1 MGDHWRLLKAGKLPF
16 LGRYGNWLS
25 SGNQVWSSWT
35 LTEPYALQ
43 RPWQGCVSNSKLCLN
58 WFLFIIQLISLPQIS
73 HAIWLYPSPEYFF
86 ISRNTHISFHS
97 DLGIT
102 GASSVGWCISLA
114 GMHSLDADLAR
125 TFVMLA
131 SEKAK
136 WTRRQEIQDVIY
148 CERVVLIC
156 FNACVQNISEWGK
169 TKRHGMTFDVAFTS
183 GESKRSD
190 LGVTLSVPCRWYIN
204 KNQKEQTW
212 TNMSNMWV
220 NVSPFRSQC
229 AALTPVCS
237 L

>member
-1 MGDHWRLLKAGKLPF
+1 MRDHWRLLKAGKLPF

-114 GMHSLDADLAR
+114 GHAFTRCRLGQDLCDVGIR
-125 TFVMLA
+125 K
-131 SEKAK
+131 SEVNTE
-136 WTRRQEIQDVIY
+136 TRNPRCDI
-148 CERVVLIC
+148 LWKGC
-156 FNACVQNISEWGK
+156 FN
-169 TKRHGMTFDVAFTS
+169 MF
-183 GESKRSD
+183 
-190 LGVTLSVPCRWYIN
+190 
-204 KNQKEQTW
+204 
-212 TNMSNMWV
+212 
-220 NVSPFRSQC
+220 
-229 AALTPVCS
+229 
-237 L
+237 